1 MTDKEI
7 RERMEKHW
15 AKALELYPED
25 RIVLLAVQGS
35 QNYFMED
42 EESDVD
48 TKLLIIPSLED
59 IVLNKQPVS
68 TTHILDNDEHMD
80 AKDIRLYW
88 QTMRKGNINF
98 VELMFSRVQIVNPMY
113 QDIWDKVLTLREDI
127 AYMNPR
133 VAMKAMMGMINE
145 KYFALTHRYPSRVEI
160 IDKFGGYDPKQL
172 HHLVR
177 VYYFLESYV
186 TKNYTYQDLLVME
199 NNPFEWILV
208 ARIKREGV
216 ADLETAQDIANK
228 FKAKA
233 EKLYHSYE
241 DNGVFDGK
249 DNPETLAAM
258 NDVLTEF
265 IKRSIKREVM

>member
-1 MTDKEI
+1 
-7 RERMEKHW
+7 
-15 AKALELYPED
+15 
-25 RIVLLAVQGS
+25 
-35 QNYFMED
+35 MED
-42 EESDVD
+42 EESDID
-48 TKLLIIPSLED
+48 TKLLVIPSLEE

-88 QTMRKGNINF
+88 QTMRKGNLNF
-98 VELMFSRVQIVNPMY
+98 VELMFARVQIVNPMY
-113 QDIWDKVLTLREDI
+113 QDIWDKVLALREDI

-172 HHLVR
+172 SHLVR
-177 VYYFLESYV
+177 VYYFLEGYV
-186 TKNYTYQDLLVME
+186 TKQYTYQDLLVME
-199 NNPFEWILV
+199 NNHFKRVLV
-208 ARIKREGV
+208 THIKRQGV

-228 FKAKA
+228 FKTKA
-233 EKLYHSYE
+233 EILYHLYE
-241 DNGVFDGK
+241 DEGIFDGK
-249 DNPETLAAM
+249 ENPETLAAM

>member
-1 MTDKEI
+1 MTNKEI
-7 RERMEKHW
+7 RERMKKHW
-15 AKALELYPED
+15 ARALELYPEN
-25 RIVLLAVQGS
+25 RIVGLFLQGS
-35 QNYFMED
+35 QNYYMED
-42 EESDVD
+42 EFSDVD

-59 IVLNKQPVS
+59 IVLNRQPVS

-98 VELMFSRVQIVNPMY
+98 VELMFARVQIVNPMY
-113 QDIWDKVLTLREDI
+113 QDIWDKVVALREDI
-127 AYMNPR
+127 AYMNPK

-177 VYYFLESYV
+177 VYYFLEGYV
-186 TKNYTYQDLLVME
+186 TRAYTYHDLILME
-199 NNPFEWILV
+199 HNHFKRDLV
-208 ARIKREGV
+208 AKIKRQGV
-216 ADLETAQDIANK
+216 ADLEAALEVANK
-228 FKAKA
+228 FKAQA
-233 EKLYHSYE
+233 ETLYHLYE
-241 DNGVFDGK
+241 DEGIFDGK

-265 IKRSIKREVM
+265 VKRSIKREVM

>member
-1 MTDKEI
+1 
-7 RERMEKHW
+7 
-15 AKALELYPED
+15 
-25 RIVLLAVQGS
+25 
-35 QNYFMED
+35 MED
-42 EESDVD
+42 EFSDVD
-48 TKLLIIPSLED
+48 TKLLVIPSLEE

-98 VELMFSRVQIVNPMY
+98 VELMFARVQIVNPMY
-113 QDIWDKVLTLREDI
+113 QDIWDRVLALREDI

-172 HHLVR
+172 HHLMR
-177 VYYFLESYV
+177 VYYFLEGYV
-186 TKNYTYQDLLVME
+186 TRAYTYLDLILME
-199 NNPFEWILV
+199 NNHFKRDLV
-208 ARIKREGV
+208 AKVKRQGV
-216 ADLETAQDIANK
+216 ADLETALEIANK

-233 EKLYHSYE
+233 EVLYHLCE
-241 DNGVFDGK
+241 DEKIFDGK
-249 DNPETLAAM
+249 DDPTTLAAM

-265 IKRSIKREVM
+265 MKRSIKREVA

>member
-15 AKALELYPED
+15 ARALELYPED
-25 RIVLLAVQGS
+25 RIVGLFLQGS
-35 QNYFMED
+35 QNYYMED
-42 EESDVD
+42 EFSDVD
-48 TKLLIIPSLED
+48 TKLLVIPSLEE

-98 VELMFSRVQIVNPMY
+98 VELMFARVQIVNPMY
-113 QDIWDKVLTLREDI
+113 QDIWDKVLALREDI

-145 KYFALTHRYPSRVEI
+145 KYYALTHRYPSRVEI

-172 HHLVR
+172 HHLMR
-177 VYYFLESYV
+177 VYYFLEGYV
-186 TKNYTYQDLLVME
+186 TRAYTYHDLILME
-199 NNPFEWILV
+199 NNHFKRDLV
-208 ARIKREGV
+208 AKVKRQGV
-216 ADLETAQDIANK
+216 ADLETALEIANK

-233 EKLYHSYE
+233 EVLYHLCE
-241 DNGVFDGK
+241 DENVFDGK
-249 DNPETLAAM
+249 DDPATLAAM

-265 IKRSIKREVM
+265 VKRSIKKEVM